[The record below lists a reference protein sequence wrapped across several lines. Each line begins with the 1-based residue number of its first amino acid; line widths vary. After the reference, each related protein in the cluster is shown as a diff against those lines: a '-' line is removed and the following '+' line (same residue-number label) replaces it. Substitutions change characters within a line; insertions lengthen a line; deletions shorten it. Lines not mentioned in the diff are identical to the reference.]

1 MDKKKTM
8 IQQNLILSQQTQIQ
22 KVSKDV
28 NIQTLQAVED
38 QVLADA
44 INVVSHALNFADMGF
59 DEEGKAVTP
68 ESWDALSVSEKA
80 KRIRLAQASWL
91 PSSEAPYGL
100 KLSFDAMIGIIKA
113 RAAKESGTRVL
124 NIENATFPS
133 PSPLVQD
140 LEILDVD
147 E

>member
-8 IQQNLILSQQTQIQ
+8 IQQNLIQVQKNQLE

-38 QVLADA
+38 KVLADS
-44 INVVSHALNFADMGF
+44 ISIIEHCLNFADMGF
-59 DEEGKAVTP
+59 DSNGNEEVP
-68 ESWDALSVSEKA
+68 EAWNALSDAEKA
-80 KRIRLAQASWL
+80 KRIRLSKAMWL
-91 PSSEAPYGL
+91 TSSEAPYGI
-100 KLSFDAMIGIIKA
+100 KLAFEAMIGITKS
-113 RAAKESGTRVL
+113 RAMKESGTRVL
-124 NIENATFPS
+124 NIENATFPA

>member
-8 IQQNLILSQQTQIQ
+8 IQQSLLQAQQVQIQ

-44 INVVSHALNFADMGF
+44 ISVVSHALNFADMGF
-59 DEEGKAVTP
+59 DENGNKVIP
-68 ESWDALSVSEKA
+68 EAWDDLPEPEKE
-80 KRIRLAQASWL
+80 KRIRLAAASWL

-100 KLSFDAMIGIIKA
+100 KLSFDAMIGIIKS

-133 PSPLVQD
+133 PSPLVQELD
-140 LEILDVD
+140 VLDVD